1 MSDLVQ
7 AWRLVKANRAPTAFE
22 GEGAY
27 RFGGRWNSRGVRAVY
42 ASSTLA
48 LALLE
53 ILVHIDPAGR
63 VPELMAI
70 PIRLPASMIER
81 DPCNCVSQLADGFGW
96 PIGDTRRTG
105 DAWIRAA
112 RKPALQL
119 PSAVVP
125 IEHNYLLNPQHP
137 DFHQLKIGP
146 AEPFSLD
153 PRLIIACTKS

>member
-1 MSDLVQ
+1 MSEFVQ
-7 AWRLVKANRAPTAFE
+7 AWRLVKQSRVPTAFD

-63 VPELMAI
+63 VPELVAI
-70 PIRLPASMIER
+70 PLEIPGPMIER
-81 DPCNCVSQLADGFGW
+81 DHRSRASHLDGGFAW

-105 DAWIRAA
+105 DRWLQAA
-112 RKPALQL
+112 RKPALQVAN
-119 PSAVVP
+119 AVVP
-125 IEHNYLLNPQHP
+125 VEHNYLLNPEHA
-137 DFHQLKIGP
+137 DFHKLVIGP
-146 AEPFSLD
+146 AEPFTFD
-153 PRLIIACTKS
+153 PRLMTS